1 VLTSKIVG
9 RSTSIRL
16 EGIAHTLRNDLM
28 KMQDD
33 QAKSEESHRRYMVK
47 LETFMEPMA
56 RILAPLEKEPILPT
70 HEQRGA
76 GLSLTKQHLPQS
88 SETPQCQCHCH
99 HRRLNRS
106 PPIVDRIF
114 GTVFASYSSLSHGNS
129 RCNVFSCTQSCAN
142 PDITFSLTYFFPP
155 WLLSGGINVTI
166 MQTARGLNNNLRVI
180 QCVDYSSPI
189 FRYAYEGDVPRMKA
203 LLRGRLGSPFDVT
216 WGPQRSLLGVRF
228 PSYAHGQQAHLLF

>member
-1 VLTSKIVG
+1 M
-9 RSTSIRL
+9 RL
-16 EGIAHTLRNDLM
+16 EGIAYTLRNDLM
-28 KMQDD
+28 KMHED
-33 QAKSEESHRRYMVK
+33 QAKSEESHRHYMVK

-56 RILAPLEKEPILPT
+56 RILPSFEMEPILPT
-70 HEQRGA
+70 YEQRGA
-76 GLSLTKQHLPQS
+76 GLSLTKQNLPQS

-114 GTVFASYSSLSHGNS
+114 GTVFASYSGVSRGNS
-129 RCNVFSCTQSCAN
+129 RCDVLSCAQSCAN
-142 PDITFSLTYFFPP
+142 PEITLSLTYFFPP

-166 MQTARGLNNNLRVI
+166 TQKARGLNNNLRVI

-189 FRYAYEGDVPRMKA
+189 FRYAYEGDVSRMKA

-216 WGPQRSLLGVRF
+216 SGPQRSLLGVRF
-228 PSYAHGQQAHLLF
+228 PSYAHGQQAHLLC